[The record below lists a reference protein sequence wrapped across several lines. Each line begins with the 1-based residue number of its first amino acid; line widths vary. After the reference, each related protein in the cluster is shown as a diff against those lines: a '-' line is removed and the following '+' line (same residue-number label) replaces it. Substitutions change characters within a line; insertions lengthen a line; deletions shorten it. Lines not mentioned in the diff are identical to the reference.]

1 MKLVDQ
7 WDDLTVPGDLVYF
20 SYRDRRLIMNP
31 GLASWCVLSDD
42 EARVLP
48 DPPIRG
54 LLAPAGPGPAARHGR
69 GRTRQARAELDR
81 LPAGREPQ
89 VRAEEPPLKLV

>member
-42 EARVLP
+42 EARVLAALTRRSAVSSPPP
-48 DPPIRG
+48 DLG
-54 LLAPAGPGPAARHGR
+54 LPLAMVR

-81 LPAGREPQ
+81 LPARP
-89 VRAEEPPLKLV
+89 